1 MVPPPAQDARLALV
15 SILNP
20 RRRIHMTVHPHVAR
34 SLAAPVVGASLI
46 LAFWCMCAGLAA
58 QGQPAGGAAR
68 FPGRL
73 EEDVATHLKLT
84 ADERKAV
91 FAGTPIV
98 KALDADPAVEMALS
112 GVVWIDVP
120 AALYVRAMND
130 IERFETGGGIRIS
143 KRISEPPQLVDFKQ
157 MEIPDEDAADLA
169 RCNVGDCEIKLG
181 QGALDR
187 LRKEVDWSKPGAADA
202 AEAIVRELAFSYVT
216 AYREGGNSRLAVYRD
231 ASKPTFVANEFASMV
246 ERMPE
251 LTQDVPEMK
260 RYLLE
265 YPHLKI
271 PGVTSFFYWQEMQF
285 GLKPTIRINHL
296 IMQQAAGGIAVASKQ
311 IYASHYFWTGLEVR
325 VLVPDPSRG
334 RGFWFVSINR
344 SRSDGLS
351 GFTGR
356 LIRGRVR
363 SEAQTGLADGLAWV
377 KSTLEGW
384 AKTGK

>member
-1 MVPPPAQDARLALV
+1 VGWWLGAG
-15 SILNP
+15 
-20 RRRIHMTVHPHVAR
+20 H
-34 SLAAPVVGASLI
+34 AAERQP
-46 LAFWCMCAGLAA
+46 
-58 QGQPAGGAAR
+58 GQTAGGGTAR

-73 EEDVATHLKLT
+73 EEYVTTHLKLT
-84 ADERKAV
+84 PEERKTV
-91 FAGTPIV
+91 FAGTPVV
-98 KALDADPAVEMALS
+98 KTLEADPSVEMALS
-112 GVVWIDVP
+112 GLVWVDAP
-120 AALYVRAMND
+120 ANLYVRAMND
-130 IERFETGGGIRIS
+130 IERFETGGAVRIT
-143 KRISEPPQLVDFKQ
+143 KRISDPPQLVDFKQ
-157 MEIPDEDAADLA
+157 LQIPDEDAADLA

-181 QGALDR
+181 QSALDR
-187 LRKEVDWSKPGAADA
+187 LRKQVDWSKPGANDA

-216 AYREGGNSRLAVYRD
+216 AYQEGGNSKLAVYRD

-246 ERMPE
+246 DRMPE
-251 LTQDVPEMK
+251 LTQYVPELK

-271 PGVTSFFYWQEMQF
+271 PGVTSFIYWQEMEF

-296 IMQQAAGGIAVASKQ
+296 IIQETAGGVAVASKQ

-334 RGFWFVSINR
+334 RGFWFVSLNR

-351 GFTGR
+351 GFSGR

-363 SEAQTGLADGLAWV
+363 GEAQQGLVGGLAWI

-384 AKTGK
+384 AKAGD